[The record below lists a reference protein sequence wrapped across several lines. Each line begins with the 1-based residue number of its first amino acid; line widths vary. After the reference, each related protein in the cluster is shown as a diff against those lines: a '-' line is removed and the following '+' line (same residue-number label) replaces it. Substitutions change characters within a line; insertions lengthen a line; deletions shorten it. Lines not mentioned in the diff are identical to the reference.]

1 VAGLEG
7 FGDPLLIW
15 GLFQRGLG
23 LVYLISFLSLSSQ
36 VLPYAG
42 ERGALPV
49 RRVLERIA
57 RDFPGPRRFFY
68 FPTLLWLGPSDRMLR
83 GLTLFGALCA
93 SAVIVGGPLA
103 PAALLG
109 CYVCQLSLD
118 LAMALIFPWDCLLF
132 ECTLLGLF
140 LPATRALP
148 ELGAAALPA
157 PAIAWAYRLLLFRVM
172 FGFGKQKFV
181 GARRRD
187 LAYLR
192 GFLVNQPLPSKLAW
206 YAQKLPLPLL
216 TAAVWFMFVVEVPAP
231 FLALWPGWPSI
242 VCAVLTALLMIGI
255 QAMGTFGYFSLITL
269 VLCLP
274 LLDAA
279 TPLAFSLAA
288 ALADPALGAATAFVA
303 LHTLGALAALP
314 FNSWLGQSWHS
325 WAYWYQL
332 PRWLQPC
339 FQLLRALHPFR
350 WLHPYGVFPPN
361 NTPPVK
367 MVPVFEVSWDG
378 ALWHELEFRYSVSHE
393 RSAPRFIA
401 PHHPRGDQALIY
413 DTFGLNATSLMNGVL
428 GIWSPYPHASR
439 APLSFFCQSLLR
451 GEAQSFLTGS
461 VLREHAE
468 PPAHV
473 RVTTHMLEPVSL
485 REHAATGAW
494 WRRSY
499 VGPHRPAESLDPE
512 LWADASGEPELW
524 HFEAIAWR
532 RRSRLG
538 PWMERARAAAAAP
551 DALVLEDAGGL
562 DVRHVRRFWRDLW
575 PLFAGPTRE
584 SFEHLPDAVRTL
596 QERFDRHERR
606 ALERL
611 LGRYALCLVARFE
624 PLYLHRGQRPLLP
637 VPTYFHLWL
646 LAHHIIGAGP
656 VAYGRVFADPLSAAD
671 YIPELTAQTGL
682 FALGL
687 FRFDALRF
695 EAQKLRLIEAFTH
708 PHDPM
713 AKQALADRLRR
724 RDFEGMPP
732 GERFALRVAL
742 RVSGYFHVL
751 PALRESFQGPRFE
764 PEHPERYPRF
774 IEDEAGEIR
783 LDPKRRQPP
792 PQGTPESTSALESS
806 IAPERRDV
814 PELVGASPCEPPPA
828 RESGSNATHEAT
840 FSAVEPTI

>member
-1 VAGLEG
+1 VGELLN
-7 FGDPLLIW
+7 DPLLVW

-23 LVYLISFLSLSSQ
+23 LVYIISFLSLSSQ
-36 VLPYAG
+36 VLSYAG

-57 RDFPGPRRFFY
+57 RDFPGPRRFLY
-68 FPTLLWLGPSDRMLR
+68 FPTLLWLDPSDRMLR
-83 GLTLFGALCA
+83 GLTLLGALCGA
-93 SAVIVGGPLA
+93 AVIVGGPLA
-103 PAALLG
+103 PGALLG
-109 CYVCQLSLD
+109 CYVCHLSLD
-118 LAMALIFPWDCLLF
+118 LAMALIFPWDCVLF

-181 GARRRD
+181 GARKRD

-192 GFLVNQPLPSKLAW
+192 GFLINQPLPSKLAW

-216 TAAVWFMFVVEVPAP
+216 TGAVWFMFVVEVPAP
-231 FLALWPGWPSI
+231 FLALWPGVPSL

-255 QAMGTFGYFSLITL
+255 QVMGTFGYFSLITL

-274 LLDAA
+274 LLDAT
-279 TPLAFSLAA
+279 TPLGFSLAA

-332 PRWLQPC
+332 PRWVQPC
-339 FQLLRALHPFR
+339 FELLRALHPFR

-361 NTPPVK
+361 NTPAVK
-367 MVPVFEVSWDG
+367 MVPVFEVSWDDHS
-378 ALWHELEFRYSVSHE
+378 WHELEFRYSVSHAH
-393 RSAPRFIA
+393 SAPRFIA

-428 GIWSPYPHASR
+428 GIWSPYPYASR

-451 GEAQSFLTGS
+451 GQAQSFLRGS
-461 VLREHAE
+461 VLDAHSE
-468 PPAHV
+468 PPARV

-485 REHAATGAW
+485 REHAETGAW

-499 VGPHRPAESLDPE
+499 VGPHRPAEGLDPQF
-512 LWADASGEPELW
+512 WADASGEPELW
-524 HFEAIAWR
+524 HFEAIGWR
-532 RRSRLG
+532 RRSRIA
-538 PWMERARAAAAAP
+538 PWMERARTAAAP
-551 DALVLEDAGGL
+551 ADTLVLEDASGL
-562 DVRHVRRFWRDLW
+562 DARHVRRFWGDLQ
-575 PLFAGPTRE
+575 PLLSGPVRE
-584 SFEHLPDAVRTL
+584 SFEHVPEVVRVL
-596 QERFDRHERR
+596 HERFDRDERR

-624 PLYLHRGQRPLLP
+624 PLYLHRGRRPLLP

-646 LAHHIIGAGP
+646 LAHHIIGSGP
-656 VAYGRVFADPLSAAD
+656 DAYRRVFAEPLRAVD
-671 YIPELTAQTGL
+671 FIPELTPQSGL
-682 FALGL
+682 CALAL
-687 FRFDALRF
+687 FRYDALRF
-695 EAQKLRLIEAFTH
+695 EAQKLRLVESFTH
-708 PHDPM
+708 PHD
-713 AKQALADRLRR
+713 AAQKLALADRLRR
-724 RDFEGMPP
+724 RDFEGMSA
-732 GERFALRVAL
+732 GERFALRVAF

-751 PALRESFQGPRFE
+751 PAIRESFQGPRFE

-774 IEDEAGEIR
+774 SEDEAGEIR
-783 LDPKRRQPP
+783 LDPGGSQPS
-792 PQGTPESTSALESS
+792 PEVAAPSTSALVD
-806 IAPERRDV
+806 A
-814 PELVGASPCEPPPA
+814 ASDEPPSA
-828 RESGSNATHEAT
+828 RDSDASAKREAT
-840 FSAVEPTI
+840 FSTVEPTV

>member
-1 VAGLEG
+1 MGEPLI
-7 FGDPLLIW
+7 DPRLIW
-15 GLFQRGLG
+15 GLFERGLG

-42 ERGALPV
+42 EHGALPV
-49 RRVLERIA
+49 RRVLQRIA
-57 RDFPGPRRFFY
+57 RDFPGARRFLY
-68 FPTLLWLGPSDRMLR
+68 FPTLLWFDASDRMLR
-83 GLTLFGALCA
+83 GLTLLGALCGA
-93 SAVIVGGPLA
+93 AVIVGGPFA

-118 LAMALIFPWDCLLF
+118 LAMALIFPWDCVLF

-148 ELGAAALPA
+148 ELAAVALPP

-172 FGFGKQKFV
+172 FGFGKQKFA
-181 GARRRD
+181 GARKRD
-187 LAYLR
+187 RAYLR

-216 TAAVWFMFVVEVPAP
+216 SAAVWFMFVVEVPAP
-231 FLALWPGWPSI
+231 FLALWPGPASW

-274 LLDAA
+274 LLDAS

-288 ALADPALGAATAFVA
+288 AFADPALAAATVFVG

-332 PRWLQPC
+332 PRWVQPC
-339 FQLLRALHPFR
+339 FELLRALHPFR

-367 MVPVFEVSWDG
+367 MVPVFEVSWDDRT
-378 ALWHELEFRYSVSHE
+378 WHELEFRYSVSHAG
-393 RSAPRFIA
+393 SAPRFIA

-428 GIWSPYPHASR
+428 GIWSPYPYASR

-451 GEAQSFLTGS
+451 GQAQSFLTGS
-461 VLREHAE
+461 VLDEHPE
-468 PPAHV
+468 PPARV

-485 REHAATGAW
+485 REHAQTGAW
-494 WRRSY
+494 WQRSY
-499 VGPHRPAESLDPE
+499 VGPHRPAETLDPE
-512 LWADASGEPELW
+512 FWADNSGAPELW

-532 RRSRLG
+532 RRSRIA
-538 PWMERARAAAAAP
+538 PWMERAREAAAP
-551 DALVLEDAGGL
+551 ADALVLEAASGL
-562 DVRHVRRFWRDLW
+562 EARHVQRFWRDFQ
-575 PLFAGPTRE
+575 PLLGGPERA
-584 SFEHLPDAVRTL
+584 SFESLPDTL
-596 QERFDRHERR
+596 RVLEERFDRDERR

-624 PLYLHRGQRPLLP
+624 PLYLHRGRRPLLP

-646 LAHHIIGAGP
+646 LAHHIIGRGP
-656 VAYGRVFADPLSAAD
+656 DAYQRVFAEPLRASEFIA
-671 YIPELTAQTGL
+671 ELTPQTGL
-682 FALGL
+682 YALAL
-687 FRFDALRF
+687 FRHDALRF
-695 EAQKLRLIEAFTH
+695 EAQKLRLVEAFTH
-708 PHDPM
+708 PHDP
-713 AKQALADRLRR
+713 AQKLELADRLRR
-724 RDFEGMPP
+724 SDFEGLPSA
-732 GERFALRVAL
+732 ERFAFRVAFG
-742 RVSGYFHVL
+742 VSGYFHVL
-751 PALRESFQGPRFE
+751 PAIRESFRGARFE
-764 PEHPERYPRF
+764 PEHPEQYPRF
-774 IEDEAGEIR
+774 SENEDGEVR
-783 LDPKRRQPP
+783 LQPDHRQP
-792 PQGTPESTSALESS
+792 SASAHDGS
-806 IAPERRDV
+806 
-814 PELVGASPCEPPPA
+814 
-828 RESGSNATHEAT
+828 SNATREAT
-840 FSAVEPTI
+840 FSAVEPTV

>member
-1 VAGLEG
+1 VLAPAALAGSTLSVEATLL
-7 FGDPLLIW
+7 DPLLVW

-23 LVYLISFLSLSSQ
+23 LVHVVSFLSLSMQ

-57 RDFPGPRRFFY
+57 RDFPGPRRFLY
-68 FPTLLWLGPSDRMLR
+68 FPTLLWLDPSDRMLR
-83 GLTLFGALCA
+83 GLTLLGALSGA
-93 SAVIVGGPLA
+93 ALVVGGPLA
-103 PAALLG
+103 PAALLT
-109 CYVCQLSLD
+109 CYLCQLSLD
-118 LAMALIFPWDCLLF
+118 LALALIFPWDCLLF

-181 GARRRD
+181 GARKRD
-187 LAYLR
+187 SAYLR

-216 TAAVWFMFVVEVPAP
+216 SAAVWFMFVVEVPAP
-231 FLALWPGWPSI
+231 FLALWPGVPSL
-242 VCAVLTALLMIGI
+242 VCAALTALLMIGI
-255 QAMGTFGYFSLITL
+255 QALGTFGYFSLISL

-274 LLDAA
+274 LLDGT

-288 ALADPALGAATAFVA
+288 AFTDPALAAATAFVA

-332 PRWLQPC
+332 PRWVQPC
-339 FQLLRALHPFR
+339 VELLRLLHPFR

-361 NTPPVK
+361 NAPPVK

-378 ALWHELEFRYSVSHE
+378 RSWHELEFRYSVSHAH
-393 RSAPRFIA
+393 SAPRFIA

-428 GIWSPYPHASR
+428 GIWSPYPYASR

-451 GEAQSFLTGS
+451 GQAQSFLRGS
-461 VLREHAE
+461 VLEAHER
-468 PPAHV
+468 PPAQV

-485 REHAATGAW
+485 RRHAETGAW
-494 WRRSY
+494 WQRSY
-499 VGPHRPAESLDPE
+499 VGPHRPAEAFDPQF
-512 LWADASGEPELW
+512 WDDASAEPELW

-532 RRSRLG
+532 RRSRIA
-538 PWMERARAAAAAP
+538 PWMERARRAEAAP
-551 DALVLEDAGGL
+551 DALVLEDASGI
-562 DVRHVRRFWRDLW
+562 DASHVRRFWRDLL
-575 PLFAGPTRE
+575 PLFAGAARH
-584 SFEHLPDAVRTL
+584 SFDSLPDAICAL
-596 QERFDRHERR
+596 HERFDREERR

-624 PLYLHRGQRPLLP
+624 PLYLHRGHQPLLP

-656 VAYGRVFADPLSAAD
+656 DAYRRVFDEPLRAAD
-671 YIPELTAQTGL
+671 YIHLLTPQTGL
-682 FALGL
+682 YAFAL
-687 FRFDALRF
+687 FRYDALRF
-695 EAQKLRLIEAFTH
+695 EAQKLRLVEAFTH
-708 PHDPM
+708 PHDAA
-713 AKQALADRLRR
+713 AKHALAERLRS
-724 RDFEGMPP
+724 RDFEGMSL
-732 GERFALRVAL
+732 GERCALRVAF

-751 PALRESFQGPRFE
+751 PAIRESFRGPRFE
-764 PEHPERYPRF
+764 PEHPECYPRF
-774 IEDEAGEIR
+774 SEDEAGEVR
-783 LDPKRRQPP
+783 L
-792 PQGTPESTSALESS
+792 S
-806 IAPERRDV
+806 
-814 PELVGASPCEPPPA
+814 PA
-828 RESGSNATHEAT
+828 RHLLRSS
-840 FSAVEPTI
+840 V